1 MFGYIVINADALPE
15 ERQRRF
21 RAVYCGLCATLRA
34 RHGLRGSATLSYDLT
49 FLAMLLNALYEPGER
64 AGRERCPA
72 HPMKAH
78 EYAVSP
84 VMDYV
89 ADMNVA
95 LAYHKCL
102 DNWRDDKSLLS
113 AGEGA
118 LLKKAYRKVEADWP
132 DQCAAI
138 EAWLKEIHDI
148 EDRQLNEIDPP
159 VNATGRLLGELFA
172 YPGDDTCS
180 EGLRAVG
187 DGLGRFIYFMDAY
200 DDLPQD
206 LKKGRYN
213 PLKGLRDREDYEDLC
228 RSALTMMV
236 AGATEAFETLPIVLD
251 YDILENVLYSG
262 IWSKYAFLQNK
273 RKPRGKG
280 AE

>member
-1 MFGYIVINADALPE
+1 
-15 ERQRRF
+15 
-21 RAVYCGLCATLRA
+21 
-34 RHGLRGSATLSYDLT
+34 
-49 FLAMLLNALYEPGER
+49 
-64 AGRERCPA
+64 
-72 HPMKAH
+72 
-78 EYAVSP
+78 
-84 VMDYV
+84 MDYV

-132 DQCAAI
+132 DHCAAI

-172 YPGDDTCS
+172 YPGDDTWS
-180 EGLRAVG
+180 ETLRAVG

>member
-1 MFGYIVINADALPE
+1 MFGYIVANPEKLPK
-15 ERQRRF
+15 ERMQRF
-21 RAVYCGLCATLRA
+21 RAVYCGLCATLRR
-34 RHGLRGSATLSYDLT
+34 RHGLAGSATLSYDLT
-49 FLAMLLNALYEPGER
+49 FLALLLNALYEPGEER
-64 AGRERCPA
+64 GKERCPA
-72 HPMKAH
+72 HPARPH
-78 EYAVSP
+78 DYAISP

-132 DQCAAI
+132 DKCAAI
-138 EAWLKEIHDI
+138 EAWLREIHDI

-172 YPGDDTCS
+172 YPGDDTWS
-180 EGLRAVG
+180 ETLRAVG

>member
-1 MFGYIVINADALPE
+1 MFGYIVINADALPK
-15 ERQRRF
+15 ERQQRF

-34 RHGLRGSATLSYDLT
+34 RHGLSGSATLSYDLT

-64 AGRERCPA
+64 TGRERCPA
-72 HPMKAH
+72 HPMKLH
-78 EYAVSP
+78 DYAVSP

-102 DNWRDDKSLLS
+102 DNWRDDRDLLA

-118 LLKKAYRKVEADWP
+118 LLKRAYSRIARQWP
-132 DQCAAI
+132 EKCEAI
-138 EAWLKEIHDI
+138 EAWLQEIHAI
-148 EDRQLNEIDPP
+148 EDEKRLEIDPP

-172 YPGDDTCS
+172 CRNDHWADA
-180 EGLRAVG
+180 LRAIG

-206 LKKGRYN
+206 MKKGRYN
-213 PLKGLRDREDYEDLC
+213 PLAGLRDHADYEEIC
-228 RSALTMMV
+228 RSAMTMMV
-236 AGATEAFETLPIVLD
+236 AGATEAFEALPIVLD
-251 YDILENVLYSG
+251 YDILSNVLYSG
-262 IWSKYAFLQNK
+262 VWSRYAFLNK
-273 RKPRGKG
+273 TKDAPRKG
-280 AE
+280 ED